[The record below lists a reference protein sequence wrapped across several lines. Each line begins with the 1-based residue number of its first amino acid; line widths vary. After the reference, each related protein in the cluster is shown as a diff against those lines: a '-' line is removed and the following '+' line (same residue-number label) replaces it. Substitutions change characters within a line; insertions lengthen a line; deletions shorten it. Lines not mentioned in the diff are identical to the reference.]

1 MTRNYDR
8 RGSLTKEKKKEGYLE
23 LFKPRVSGFI
33 YQEITQGHLQSGTE
47 ATP

>member
-1 MTRNYDR
+1 MTRNDDR
-8 RGSLTKEKKKEGYLE
+8 RGSLTKEKNKEGYLE

-33 YQEITQGHLQSGTE
+33 YQEITQGHSQSGIE